1 MCSGSE
7 RRPEART
14 RNGRAAIGARAGP
27 ASRPT
32 VAAAVAPDEPTNLFD
47 VVGADRTWAG
57 LEAFCD
63 ALAWAMAHH
72 LGVGKSAPPRLW
84 RELPDTHGAAWG
96 RALALVNPSTKRVS
110 ALSAV
115 RWYCRVSRARGRVFP
130 PRNGMADDCAGLI
143 AGMACRGE
151 CELAPSTTATYI
163 ASVRA
168 VALRCLG
175 ESEDRATRCWP
186 LLSARA
192 MAWAAP
198 RVDTRPAVAAE
209 AFEAAVRDRTA
220 PRAVRMALGFAW
232 DTVSR
237 CSDVVDEVRGHGA
250 STQGPVQLRQM
261 TVRRDPAGGFAVELV
276 TRTETSRGR
285 TVRIVAHTRRGSPA
299 THPRRMGSARV
310 LAKWLGDRRAEGA
323 REEEPLWRKSSGEA
337 VVAED
342 IVALLQRHTHERV
355 SRHSIRIGS
364 ASAAVAAGLSVAA
377 LATLGGWQ
385 SQEVCRQY
393 VRQALGGHV

>member
-1 MCSGSE
+1 M
-7 RRPEART
+7 
-14 RNGRAAIGARAGP
+14 
-27 ASRPT
+27 
-32 VAAAVAPDEPTNLFD
+32 
-47 VVGADRTWAG
+47 VGADRTWAG

-63 ALAWAMAHH
+63 ALAWAMAYH
-72 LGVGKSAPPRLW
+72 LGVGKSVPPRLW
-84 RELPDTHGAAWG
+84 RELPETHGAAWG
-96 RALALVNPSTKRVS
+96 RALALANPSTKRVG

-115 RWYCRVSRARGRVFP
+115 RWYCRVSRAGRRAFP
-130 PRNGMADDCAGLI
+130 PRHGMADDCAGLI
-143 AGMACRGE
+143 AGMACRGV
-151 CELAPSTTATYI
+151 CELAPSTRATYI

-168 VALRCLG
+168 VAVRCLG
-175 ESEDRATRCWP
+175 EVEDRATRCWP

-237 CSDVVDEVRGHGA
+237 CSDIVDEARGHGTSA
-250 STQGPVQLRQM
+250 RGPVLLRQM
-261 TVRRDPAGGFAVELV
+261 QVRPDPGGGFAVELV
-276 TRTETSRGR
+276 TRTKTSRGR
-285 TVRIVAHTRRGSPA
+285 AVRIVAHTRRGSPA